1 MKCKKICYCLE
12 YLNLNNIQSI
22 KYYLKNYDIYKFTPN
37 DLLKKQI
44 YDNLFPNYY
53 P

>member
-12 YLNLNNIQSI
+12 YLNN
-22 KYYLKNYDIYKFTPN
+22 YYLRNYDIYKFTPG
-37 DLLKKQI
+37 DLFKKQL